1 MAEAEALWTLLEQ
14 TGDPVVAA
22 ALKSVV
28 AQADDRSLNR
38 INPIAF
44 AASHGLDEGE
54 TIRTLVHSA
63 QHGLFDMAWSAV
75 CPGCGGV
82 LEIGSALRTLNR
94 PEYLCAFCRRSD
106 EPTLDERVEV
116 TFTVNPRIRRI
127 AGHEPDTLPLIA
139 ALALDGF
146 STALPVTLSRA
157 APLRFRLWKPGDAL
171 IRGQMNIA
179 EPPPEATEV
188 EPDLL
193 FAPLAAFDR
202 SGHRIGYGAGHYDR
216 AIAVLR
222 GRKPVHA
229 VGVAFATS
237 EVEAI
242 PSEPHDEALDAI
254 LTETET
260 IFPRGAP

>member
-1 MAEAEALWTLLEQ
+1 MIAHPAPTSLVDAKARLRAEALARRRAVSNVTRLHLAERLVREGLHLARRWRPL
-14 TGDPVVAA
+14 VI
-22 ALKSVV
+22 S
-28 AQADDRSLNR
+28 
-38 INPIAF
+38 AF
-44 AASHGLDEGE
+44 H
-54 TIRTLVHSA
+54 
-63 QHGLFDMAWSAV
+63 
-75 CPGCGGV
+75 P
-82 LEIGSALRTLNR
+82 LR
-94 PEYLCAFCRRSD
+94 D
-106 EPTLDERVEV
+106 
-116 TFTVNPRIRRI
+116 
-127 AGHEPDTLPLIA
+127 EPDTLPLIA

-216 AIAVLR
+216 VIAVLR